1 MGSTIYIADD
11 EAVSRKTIKNFLE
24 KDGFQVEC
32 FENGDLLY
40 QAFQRK
46 KCDLIVLDAIMP
58 GTDGFIIGSKIRQ
71 ISNLP
76 IIMLT
81 GQTSDE
87 NYVLGISLGFD
98 VYLTKPINRA
108 KLIAHVRILLA
119 RADDNR
125 QPVLATPAEDPDV
138 VTCAD
143 ITISISKRSAHCG
156 GQELKFTKIEFNLLV
171 FILQNQDRVITKD
184 ELLTNVWG
192 YEERVETRSV
202 DDTVKRLRKKLA
214 EANSRMSISTVWGV
228 GFRVVVE

>member
-1 MGSTIYIADD
+1 MSNTIYIADD
-11 EAVSRKTIKNFLE
+11 DTVSRKLIQGFLE
-24 KDGFQVEC
+24 EEGFQVKC

-40 QAFQRK
+40 QAFLCT

-58 GTDGFIIGSKIRQ
+58 GNDGFIIGRKIRQ

-98 VYLTKPINRA
+98 AYLTKPINRA

-119 RADDNR
+119 RAGDDR
-125 QPVLATPAEDPDV
+125 QPVAAPQSEESDV
-138 VTCAD
+138 ITCAD
-143 ITISISKRSAHCG
+143 ITVSISKRSVHSG
-156 GQELKFTKIEFNLLV
+156 QQELKFTKIEFNLLV
-171 FILQNQDRVITKD
+171 FILRNQNRVITKD

-202 DDTVKRLRKKLA
+202 DDTIKRLRKKLA
-214 EANSRMSISTVWGV
+214 DSNSRMSISTVWGV
-228 GFRVVVE
+228 GFRVVVD